1 MIPYLRSIRHMY
13 SSVLCGLWNPRAYQN
28 DDNGFMLNLCK
39 QSELTQ
45 VSGKIDE
52 LLRQVRFEHQYESWQ
67 ISLLNSLFSLY
78 VEWDPL
84 R

>member
-1 MIPYLRSIRHMY
+1 MY
-13 SSVLCGLWNPRAYQN
+13 SSILCGLWNPHAYQN
-28 DDNGFMLNLCK
+28 DYGLILNLCK
-39 QSELTQ
+39 QSELSQ

-52 LLRQVRFEHQYESWQ
+52 LLRQVRFEHQYDSWQ